1 VLDLKRWT
9 MGKWK
14 AVRKVKE
21 QDGLLKSIVAMMI
34 KNSGFAE
41 EFDVPVGLLV
51 MTQRD
56 TGRPTAVVTYLM
68 DSPEV
73 ADNMTVVTTY
83 KMSKDEAMK
92 ILNVGAGAAITWLK
106 PRAMDMI
113 ARSVLEGAISMPD
126 LLSLVAY
133 ETVTPPT
140 DLDGDSQ
147 AGREF
152 NNVLGRVA
160 LESYSFGTAP
170 IEE

>member
-1 VLDLKRWT
+1 

-41 EFDVPVGLLV
+41 EFDIPVGLLV

-56 TGRPTAVVTYLM
+56 TGRPAAVVTYLM

-73 ADNMTVVTTY
+73 ADNMTVVNSYTMT
-83 KMSKDEAMK
+83 KDEAMK

-113 ARSVLEGAISMPD
+113 ARSVLDGSISMPD

-133 ETVTPPT
+133 ETVTVPAE
-140 DLDGDSQ
+140 LDGNSQ
-147 AGREF
+147 TGREF
-152 NNVLGRVA
+152 NNILGQVA
-160 LESYSFGTAP
+160 LENYSFGAP